1 MCYEEVLNLKLWES
15 EQAQYIIQSCCLKTP
30 HPPQYIYLEH
40 FEKCFKESVP
50 AFLSPQA
57 LERLGAERSRIV
69 DIIVHGH

>member
-1 MCYEEVLNLKLWES
+1 M
-15 EQAQYIIQSCCLKTP
+15 QSCCVKTP

-40 FEKCFKESVP
+40 FEKIAGWPFKESVP

-57 LERLGAERSRIV
+57 LERLAAERSCIV